1 MTKVVMYS
9 AMELRRFFFETS
21 PFSSLPPEEIARLAE
36 VAQKRPVPQGER
48 LFAEG
53 DQAGTTYAVMD
64 GQVQITRSSSDG
76 KPWTIEVLRPGEI
89 FGCVGCVAQGE
100 YPCGAVAGS
109 DVTVVAL
116 PLQVV
121 ANLLEKYPAF
131 SRALYWDMSRRMREA
146 QKLRTLG
153 TESVEKRIAAVL
165 LWLEGKFGPTL
176 PFTRQAIAEMA
187 STTPES
193 AIRALIHF
201 RRRGFIKTGWKRITL
216 QKSTALRELLD
227 GVGV

>member
-1 MTKVVMYS
+1 MD
-9 AMELRRFFFETS
+9 LRRFFFETT
-21 PFSSLPPEEIARLAE
+21 PFSALPAEEIARLAE
-36 VAQKRPVPQGER
+36 SAQKRSVPQGER
-48 LFAEG
+48 LYAEG
-53 DQAGTTYAVMD
+53 DDASTTYAVMD
-64 GQVQITRSSSDG
+64 GQVQISRTSSDG

-89 FGCVGCVAQGE
+89 FGCVGCVSKGE

-109 DVTVVAL
+109 DLTVVSLPITVVAH
-116 PLQVV
+116 
-121 ANLLEKYPAF
+121 LLEKYPGF
-131 SRALYWDMSRRMREA
+131 GRALYWDMSRRMREA

-153 TESVEKRIAAVL
+153 TESVEKRIAGVL

-216 QKSTALRELLD
+216 EKSTALRDLLD

>member
-1 MTKVVMYS
+1 
-9 AMELRRFFFETS
+9 MELRRFFFETS
-21 PFSSLPPEEIARLAE
+21 PFSALPPEEIARLAE
-36 VAQKRPVPQGER
+36 SAQKRVIPSGER

-53 DQAGTTYAVMD
+53 DDAGTTYAVMD
-64 GQVQITRSSSDG
+64 GQVQITRTSSEG

-89 FGCVGCVAQGE
+89 FGCVGCVSKGE

-109 DVTVVAL
+109 EATVLALPIAVVAH
-116 PLQVV
+116 
-121 ANLLEKYPAF
+121 LLEKYPAF

-153 TESVEKRIAAVL
+153 AETVEKRIAGVL
-165 LWLEGKFGPTL
+165 LWLEGKFGPDL

-193 AIRALIHF
+193 AIRALILF

-216 QKSTALRELLD
+216 QKSSALRELLD
-227 GVGV
+227 GAGV

>member
-1 MTKVVMYS
+1 M
-9 AMELRRFFFETS
+9 ADC
-21 PFSSLPPEEIARLAE
+21 
-36 VAQKRPVPQGER
+36 AQKRSVSQGDR

-53 DQAGTTYAVMD
+53 DDAGTTYAVMD

-89 FGCVGCVAQGE
+89 FGCVGCVSKGE

-109 DVTVVAL
+109 DVTVIAL
-116 PLQVV
+116 PLLTV
-121 ANLLEKYPAF
+121 AQLLEKYPAF
-131 SRALYWDMSRRMREA
+131 GRALYWDMSRRMREA
-146 QKLRTLG
+146 QKWRTLG

-187 STTPES
+187 GTTPES
-193 AIRALIHF
+193 AIRSLIHF

-216 QKSTALRELLD
+216 EKSVALRELLD

>member
-9 AMELRRFFFETS
+9 LMELRRFFFETA
-21 PFSSLPPEEIARLAE
+21 PFSALPSEEIARLADS
-36 VAQKRPVPQGER
+36 AQKRSYPEGER

-53 DQAGTTYAVMD
+53 DDARTTYAVME
-64 GQVQITRSSSDG
+64 GQVQIARASSDG
-76 KPWTIEVLRPGEI
+76 KPWTIEVLRSGEI
-89 FGCVGCVAQGE
+89 FGCVGCVAKGE

-109 DVTVVAL
+109 DVTVIAL
-116 PLQVV
+116 PLVVV
-121 ANLLEKYPAF
+121 AHLLEKYPAF

-153 TESVEKRIAAVL
+153 AETVEKRIAGVL
-165 LWLEGKFGPTL
+165 LWLEGKFGATL

-193 AIRALIHF
+193 AIRALILF
-201 RRRGFIKTGWKRITL
+201 RRRGFIKTGWKRIVL
-216 QKSTALRELLD
+216 QKPTALRDLLD